1 MNINKKFS
9 SPYRPQTNGLV
20 ERTNKTLIDILAKNV
35 YTEKTKWDDYIDL
48 IRFNYNNWFQ
58 ENLQASPFEI
68 MFGRNQNLPYSLD
81 GDIKNETTEE
91 RMNRIRKIQEEVMH
105 RRRNDQMTKLKHS
118 KTG

>member
-1 MNINKKFS
+1 
-9 SPYRPQTNGLV
+9 
-20 ERTNKTLIDILAKNV
+20 
-35 YTEKTKWDDYIDL
+35 
-48 IRFNYNNWFQ
+48 
-58 ENLQASPFEI
+58 